1 MNWLLLRGLV
11 RERRHW
17 AGFPSDLAARTGC
30 DVLALDLPGVG
41 TERDRASP
49 TTLGSI
55 VDDLRARFLLGAA
68 AAPGPWAIF
77 APSLGGMIAMAW
89 AERFPDDFAHVA
101 VCNTSTRD
109 LGTLLQRFSP
119 EALRTLAVSLVANA
133 VARDPVERER
143 RTLALVSNTAHG
155 RAHAEQFASFARSA
169 PIGAGV
175 LVRQLLAASAANA
188 PAALSV
194 PVSVL
199 CSEGDRLCSPAVSRA
214 LAARLGAALFVHP
227 DGGHDL
233 PLDDAPWVI
242 DVLGRVTSV

>member
-41 TERDRASP
+41 TERDRTSP
-49 TTLGSI
+49 TTLGAI
-55 VDDLRARFLLGAA
+55 VDDLRARFVLAA
-68 AAPGPWAIF
+68 GDGRPWAIF

-119 EALRTLAVSLVANA
+119 EALRTLAVSLLANGL
-133 VARDPVERER
+133 ARDPMERER

-155 RAHAEQFASFARSA
+155 RAHAELFASFARSA

-227 DGGHDL
+227 DAGHDL

-242 DVLGRVTSV
+242 NVLGQVTGV